1 MERFTRVSAWLFG
14 SLLVALSLFV
24 AVETAVRKLAGVSLQ
39 GADELGGYVL
49 AIGGALSFTVA
60 LVERAHVR
68 IDFVYVR
75 LPPLARALLDLL
87 SVLSLAALGLFFA
100 RYGWLVVRD
109 TLAYGSTAPTAWATP
124 MILPQSLWYAAL
136 LVFAAASL
144 WSAARAVRWLVSGR
158 REALARALAPRALA
172 EELDEELADVARR

>member
-1 MERFTRVSAWLFG
+1 MQLFTRVTSWLFG

-60 LVERAHVR
+60 LIERAHVR
-68 IDFVYVR
+68 IDIVYTR
-75 LPPLARALLDLL
+75 LPLLARAVLDLL

-109 TLAYGSTAPTAWATP
+109 TLEYGSTAPTAWATP
-124 MILPQSLWYAAL
+124 MIWPQSLWYAAL
-136 LVFAAASL
+136 LGFALASL
-144 WSAARAVRWLVSGR
+144 WIALRALRWLLSGR
-158 REALARALAPRALA
+158 RDALERALAPRAL
-172 EELDEELADVARR
+172 DEELQEELTDVARR